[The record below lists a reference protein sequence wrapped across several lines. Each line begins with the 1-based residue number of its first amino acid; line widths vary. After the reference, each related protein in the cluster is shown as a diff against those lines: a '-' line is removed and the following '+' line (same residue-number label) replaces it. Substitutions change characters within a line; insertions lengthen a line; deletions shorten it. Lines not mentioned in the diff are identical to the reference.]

1 MSGALL
7 SISPVISSIVC
18 WTNLFEVDR
27 GFRTCSSSSRLATV
41 WRISAATSSIS
52 RAIRSAALTL
62 DYARREPDL
71 PGAVAAA
78 TTILDS

>member
-18 WTNLFEVDR
+18 SMNRLDVAI
-27 GFRTCSSSSRLATV
+27 GVRTCSSSSRVATA
-41 WRISAATSSIS
+41 WRIPAATSSIS

>member
-1 MSGALL
+1 M
-7 SISPVISSIVC
+7 
-18 WTNLFEVDR
+18 
-27 GFRTCSSSSRLATV
+27 ATV